1 METPVVFLETCLSM
15 SFLDQISGVLNNVM
29 GGNLNEQEVNSHYD
43 QIASAVPQQT
53 LGASIGPAL
62 QSLGLG
68 QAQQGIANS
77 AQQMSPAQRGGLM
90 QQLLGGFG
98 NSGVNV
104 GSLLSQLGINQSV
117 ANNPQ
122 SATPDE
128 VATLASHA
136 QANNPSVFQEAMGF
150 YSQHPTLVKA
160 LGAAAIAQI
169 ATHLG
174 RTS

>member
-1 METPVVFLETCLSM
+1 M
-15 SFLDQISGVLNNVM
+15 SLLDQLSGVLGNIT
-29 GGNLNEQEVNSHYD
+29 GGNLSEQELHSHYD
-43 QIASAVPQQT
+43 QIASTVPQQT
-53 LGASIGPAL
+53 LGSVIGPAL
-62 QSLGLG
+62 QSLEAG

-77 AQQMSPAQRGGLM
+77 TQQMTPAQRGGLM

-98 NSGVNV
+98 NSGANV
-104 GSLLSQLGINQSV
+104 GSLLSQLGINQAV
-117 ANNPQ
+117 AGNPQ

-136 QANNPSVFQEAMGF
+136 QANAPGVFQEAMSF

-160 LGAAAIAQI
+160 LGAAAITQI

-174 RTS
+174 RN

>member
-1 METPVVFLETCLSM
+1 M
-15 SFLDQISGVLNNVM
+15 SILDQLSGVLGNVM
-29 GGNLNEQEVNSHYD
+29 GGNLNEQQLNSHYD

-53 LGASIGPAL
+53 LGGAIGPAL
-62 QSLGLG
+62 QALGTG

-77 AQQMSPAQRGGLM
+77 AQQMTAGQRGGLM
-90 QQLLGGFG
+90 GQLLGGLG

-104 GSLLSQLGINQSV
+104 GGLLSQLGINQGV
-117 ANNPQ
+117 ATNPQ

-136 QANNPSVFQEAMGF
+136 QANAPGVFQEAMGF
-150 YSQHPTLVKA
+150 YSQHPMLVKA
-160 LGAAAIAQI
+160 LGAAAITQI

-174 RTS
+174 RQS